1 MLHKR
6 PLRSVDRSF
15 AFSVFS
21 HISNIY
27 IFLACMTVF
36 STVTIIM
43 AIPPGSKKTIDYEF
57 ERIIGLREI
66 KLSSEIVTFLKDAH
80 TSLGSKGTPNLRG
93 PMKRSLIHY
102 AAMGDCTE
110 LLRYLLLN
118 GAAVDDRDRNKRTP
132 LSWAAEYSALNTV
145 KILLANGA
153 KINSTDDMY
162 TTPLSWLIQ
171 AGGINAQNALT
182 KAYLIRKGAREKGAK
197 RRWVLKK
204 LGMF

>member
-1 MLHKR
+1 MLYKIS
-6 PLRSVDRSF
+6 LRSLDFSF
-15 AFSVFS
+15 AFSVFFYF
-21 HISNIY
+21 SNIY
-27 IFLACMTVF
+27 VFFTCETTV
-36 STVTIIM
+36 IM

-57 ERIIGLREI
+57 ERIIELREI
-66 KLSSEIVTFLKDAH
+66 KLKPKIVTFLKDAQ
-80 TSLGSKGTPNLRG
+80 TSLESNETQNLQG

-118 GAAVDDRDRNKRTP
+118 GAAVDDRDQNKRTP
-132 LSWAAEYSALNTV
+132 LSWAAEYSAINTV

-153 KINSTDDMY
+153 RINSTDDMF

-182 KAYLIRKGAREKGAK
+182 KTYLIRKGAREKGAK
-197 RRWVLKK
+197 RRWVLQR

>member
-6 PLRSVDRSF
+6 PPWSLDRSC
-15 AFSVFS
+15 AFSVVF
-21 HISNIY
+21 HFSNIN
-27 IFLACMTVF
+27 IFFARKAIF
-36 STVTIIM
+36 NTVTITM
-43 AIPPGSKKTIDYEF
+43 AIPPGSTKTIDYEF
-57 ERIIGLREI
+57 RRIIELKEI
-66 KLSSEIVTFLKDAH
+66 KLDSKALIFLKDAH
-80 TSLGSKGTPNLRG
+80 KSLGSNGMQNLRG

-118 GAAVDDRDRNKRTP
+118 GSAVDDRDQNKRTP

-145 KILLANGA
+145 KVLLANGA

-182 KAYLIRKGAREKGAK
+182 KAYLVSMGARERGAK

-204 LGMF
+204 MGMF